1 VANNTWNIYRH
12 GLQAKQA
19 RFDIIGTMY
28 YLGADDCVYQASD
41 DKQLVCDVMDFEVKA
56 DKKIYILVSPN
67 TPAANDD
74 VFV

>member
-1 VANNTWNIYRH
+1 
-12 GLQAKQA
+12 
-19 RFDIIGTMY
+19 MY